1 MGILPGPATA
11 GGLGNGAALAVTAA
25 VVGTFAI
32 IANQLISDS
41 EKPGPTNC
49 TPIPGT
55 TSPLTPP
62 SGCTP

>member
-1 MGILPGPATA
+1 VATA
-11 GGLGNGAALAVTAA
+11 LTAA
-25 VVGTFAI
+25 VVGAFAI
-32 IANQLISDS
+32 VAHELISDS
-41 EKPGPTNC
+41 ENPEPPNC